1 MKRVPEMILKP
12 EILLILIIKIL
23 ALHGPD
29 VTDLVMVVNWQRR
42 CEVIS
47 RIRNELGLPYDR

>member
-1 MKRVPEMILKP
+1 MLPQKLAIEQRIIEVKMKRVPEIILKP

-29 VTDLVMVVNWQRR
+29 VLNPMMVVN
-42 CEVIS
+42 
-47 RIRNELGLPYDR
+47 